1 MDLARSLIFSAIQR
15 PPCRK
20 VPSMKT
26 TSKGRRGSGKRAW
39 LWGALPRHRA
49 AAVGLVAVVLM
60 AMGAGCHQSR
70 TDVSSTA
77 AGLRTV
83 VTRQV
88 QTPAPQPLG
97 ALTVD
102 RAIAEALAASPQLDQ
117 MANRVAAAREQV
129 KLTEAAFYPRLILSS
144 DYSRTDNPVY
154 ALMAIINQRR
164 LEPSTNFNNPGEQ
177 SNLSTQLQAQW
188 SVFDGGR
195 SYYNRQAASSQELG
209 AKAALAAQRNQLVA
223 TVSQV
228 YYQWLQARTF
238 IAVAQQALNS
248 ARTNEQLAR
257 VRVENQVSLESDL
270 LRLRAARAEAEG
282 QLLSAQS
289 SASKLQA
296 ALERLLV
303 RHIGA
308 QEVPTMDL
316 DPDQPESAPAD
327 PNAVVAQALAQ
338 RPEIEAAAAM
348 IAAAADQVKAARGAF
363 LPSVLVHGQFQ
374 WDGEDLGDA
383 ENSWLVGVSASWPL
397 FDGGANHAKLRQA
410 RANLRE
416 MQARGKQA
424 ALDIALDVY
433 QAALSAKEAEQR
445 VRIARRQL
453 DFARQS
459 HQNVRTQYQN
469 QTATVE
475 GLLQSEVAWQRA
487 EAGYA
492 AAVCDAKVAQAMLRR
507 AMGEFAGV

>member
-1 MDLARSLIFSAIQR
+1 MMNTDDD
-15 PPCRK
+15 
-20 VPSMKT
+20 
-26 TSKGRRGSGKRAW
+26 RRGYDKPARKTRIVTLLAM
-39 LWGALPRHRA
+39 ALMIA
-49 AAVGLVAVVLM
+49 
-60 AMGAGCHQSR
+60 GAGCHEPQAN
-70 TDVSSTA
+70 VSSTA
-77 AGLRTV
+77 ARLRTS
-83 VTRQV
+83 VTKQV
-88 QTPAPQPLG
+88 EAPASQPLG
-97 ALTVD
+97 VLTVD

-129 KLTEAAFYPRLILSS
+129 KLAEAAFYPRLVLSS

-154 ALMAIINQRR
+154 AMMAIINQRR
-164 LEPSTNFNNPGEQ
+164 LDPTTNFNDPGEQ
-177 SNLSTQLQAQW
+177 SNVSTQLQAQW

-209 AKAALAAQRNQLVA
+209 AKAALAAERNQLVA

-238 IAVAQQALNS
+238 IAVAEQALNS
-248 ARTNEQLAR
+248 ARTNEEAAR

-282 QLLSAQS
+282 QLLTARS
-289 SASKLQA
+289 SAGKLQA

-308 QEVPTMDL
+308 QEVPATDL
-316 DPDQPESAPAD
+316 NPDQPGTTSAD

-348 IAAAADQVKAARGAF
+348 IAAAADQVRAAKGAF
-363 LPSVLVHGQFQ
+363 LPSVLVHGQLQ
-374 WDGEDLGDA
+374 WDSEDLRGA
-383 ENSWLVGVSASWPL
+383 EDSWLVGVSAVWPL
-397 FDGGANHAKLRQA
+397 FEGGANHARLRQA
-410 RANLRE
+410 RANFRE

-445 VRIARRQL
+445 VGIAQRQL

-469 QTATVE
+469 QTATIE

-492 AAVCDAKVAQAMLRR
+492 AAVYDAKVAQAMLRR
-507 AMGEFAGV
+507 ALGQFAGV